1 MVDGSLMMV
10 LSALC
15 AWAVCP
21 QKKAMRLGGRQ
32 DAGQA
37 VFVDGVRQENHVL
50 GKGCCRDE
58 LHCPGP

>member
-21 QKKAMRLGGRQ
+21 QKKAMCLGGRQ
-32 DAGQA
+32 DAGHA